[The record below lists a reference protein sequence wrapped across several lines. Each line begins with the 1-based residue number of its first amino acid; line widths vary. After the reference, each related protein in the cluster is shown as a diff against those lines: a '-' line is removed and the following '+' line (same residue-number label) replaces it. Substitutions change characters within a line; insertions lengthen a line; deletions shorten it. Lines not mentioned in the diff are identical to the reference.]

1 MSCESY
7 DLRLTTLS
15 PIHIGS
21 GKSYSCCEF
30 VPAKAKSKGQIV
42 KIIKRVNLTNYYSS
56 LSDDRKDTFLA
67 SLTNS
72 NFELKQFD
80 KKIKKD
86 FVRYQCID
94 NSRVDF
100 INEVQ
105 EHIKTSDKLYIP
117 GSSIKGAIRTAIFY
131 DLLTEEDMDKIGRD
145 ISSNRRNNSFL
156 SNDLLKKHFTS
167 GFGNDAQ
174 YNIFR
179 FMQVADTT
187 TTNLPR
193 IEQVLAVMATDD
205 RRKNQ
210 FYSRHGKVVKS
221 YLETIGANKNL
232 EQLIKQIYIN
242 WFEEFEPFKD
252 LKFYDTKLGK
262 IPVGWNVEPLQD
274 FIKFQEGPGIRNWQ
288 YVEEDGI
295 NFLNIRCIQ
304 NNDLILDT
312 ANMISKEEANGK
324 YSHFMLNEWDLVISS
339 SGTLGRY
346 AIIRNEHLPLCLNT
360 SIIRFTP
367 LHSFNHYAF
376 VYSYLTSRG
385 FYHYLLTMGS
395 GSVQLNFGPTHLKQ
409 IDLIVPPEN
418 ILKEYN
424 DIVFP
429 IIKQMVTIKAEIT
442 KLTKLRDTLLP
453 KLMSGE
459 IDVSEVNC
467 DLELKYN
474 YMKYLFNQI
483 HTPMSKS
490 VV

>member
-1 MSCESY
+1 MINLSLELRKFSELTINFDKERIPLSSSERESKKGKY
-7 DLRLTTLS
+7 PYYGAQGIIDHVDEYIFDGEYLLIAEDGENLNSRS
-15 PIHIGS
+15 QPIANVVL
-21 GKSYSCCEF
+21 GKF
-30 VPAKAKSKGQIV
+30 WVNNHAHIV
-42 KIIKRVNLTNYYSS
+42 K
-56 LSDDRKDTFLA
+56 
-67 SLTNS
+67 TNS
-72 NFELKQFD
+72 KCEIHYLCYLLNNINISGYITGSAQPKLNQYNLNNMVLEIQDYETQYKISIILKRIND
-80 KKIKKD
+80 KIKL
-86 FVRYQCID
+86 
-94 NSRVDF
+94 
-100 INEVQ
+100 NE
-105 EHIKTSDKLYIP
+105 
-117 GSSIKGAIRTAIFY
+117 
-131 DLLTEEDMDKIGRD
+131 KI
-145 ISSNRRNNSFL
+145 
-156 SNDLLKKHFTS
+156 
-167 GFGNDAQ
+167 
-174 YNIFR
+174 
-179 FMQVADTT
+179 
-187 TTNLPR
+187 
-193 IEQVLAVMATDD
+193 
-205 RRKNQ
+205 
-210 FYSRHGKVVKS
+210 
-221 YLETIGANKNL
+221 NKNL
-232 EQLIKQIYIN
+232 EQLIKYIYIN

-252 LKFYDTKLGK
+252 KDFYDTKLGS
-262 IPVGWNVEPLQD
+262 IPVGWDVKPLQE

-304 NNDLILDT
+304 NNDLVLDT

-324 YSHFMLNEWDLVISS
+324 YAHFMLNEWDLVISS

-346 AIIRNEHLPLCLNT
+346 AIVREEHLPLCLNT

-367 LHSFNHYAF
+367 MHSFDHYAY

-418 ILKEYN
+418 ILKKYN
-424 DIVFP
+424 DLIFP
-429 IIKQMVTIKAEIT
+429 LIEQMVTIKSEIS

-459 IDVSEVNC
+459 IDVSKINC